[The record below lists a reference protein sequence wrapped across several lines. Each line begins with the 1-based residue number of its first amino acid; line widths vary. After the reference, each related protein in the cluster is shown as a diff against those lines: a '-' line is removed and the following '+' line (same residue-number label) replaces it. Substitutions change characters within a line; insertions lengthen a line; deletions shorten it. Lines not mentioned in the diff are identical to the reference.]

1 MSLTLPASPQG
12 LLDVINL
19 DLEIFENHSVQNLGM
34 NVSNISRSTPLLLL
48 SDVLHEDPR
57 TFAALIS
64 KTGVARYMTDLLA
77 SIEMDWTALS
87 RGEPEAVRS
96 LALFKSLMIALTRLS
111 LTESGWN
118 ALAELALPEV
128 LAQLQMLSHPPKQV
142 FLQPTSIKEKDTP
155 GELYVS
161 SFELILHLCI
171 AICAKP
177 KWKRLSFKILD
188 VVHSQGELLN
198 QLMRAEIQC
207 RMVDYATT
215 LVQYIWENDD
225 TTRLVI
231 DGDSMLNQLRA
242 RPHGADTTQKCAKKP
257 YSFVIPSRLSA
268 GTTGQP
274 RSYSLRQINWRMVCA
289 APLRLKK
296 RDGTRGEAAVKHAPC
311 EYVD

>member
-1 MSLTLPASPQG
+1 MK
-12 LLDVINL
+12 
-19 DLEIFENHSVQNLGM
+19 
-34 NVSNISRSTPLLLL
+34 RSTPLLLL

-77 SIEMDWTALS
+77 SIEVDWMALS
-87 RGEPEAVRS
+87 RREPEAMRSLALFKSLMSTPLLLLSDVLHEDPRTFAALISKTGVARYMTDLLASIEVDWMALSRREPEAMRS

-215 LVQYIWENDD
+215 LVQHIWENDD

-242 RPHGADTTQKCAKKP
+242 RPHGADIPQKCAKKP
-257 YSFVIPSRLSA
+257 HSFVIPSRLC
-268 GTTGQP
+268 P
-274 RSYSLRQINWRMVCA
+274 
-289 APLRLKK
+289 
-296 RDGTRGEAAVKHAPC
+296 
-311 EYVD
+311 EYAR